1 MLIHSTVTQTAA
13 FLEAPWQGT
22 PEAGDQ
28 LWTSVTLDSRQIQ
41 PGGLFAAL
49 RGAQQDGHAYLAQA
63 AAAGASVALV
73 ETWQQ
78 EVPLAQIKVPCVR
91 RALGRLAQQ
100 QRAAFTGLVIAI
112 TGNSGK
118 TSVKTLVAH
127 LLTHLGAKVLATRG
141 NLNNDLGVPL
151 TLFGLEPQQT
161 HAVIELGANHLGEID
176 YLAGLVQPHV
186 ALITNV
192 TGAHL
197 GEFGSLEAIAQAK
210 GELLAHLQPQG
221 TAVLNADD
229 VFFPYWHKQ
238 LKDPSVQVLTYGLHQ
253 GDLSVAAE
261 IQLDLQATQAILC
274 ADQQRIPFTLD
285 WPGQHNLSN
294 ALASLAVLQVL
305 GCPLDEAARALAS
318 LPEQQGRLHQ
328 FTTYAGAQ
336 LLDDSY
342 NASPGAVKA
351 ALATLALWSGERWLV
366 LGDLAELGEASAA
379 IHRELGQ
386 EARRQGVT
394 RLFALGQDAALAA
407 ASFGEGGRVFTSH
420 QTLALALKQELNP
433 QTCVLVKG
441 SRRAGMDQ
449 VVQHLTASL

>member
-1 MLIHSTVTQTAA
+1 MLIHSTVAQTAA

-41 PGGLFAAL
+41 PGALFAAL
-49 RGAQQDGHAYLAQA
+49 RGVHQDGHAYLDQA
-63 AAAGASVALV
+63 AAAGACVALV
-73 ETWQQ
+73 EAWQPA
-78 EVPLAQIKVPCVR
+78 PLAQIKVPCVR
-91 RALGRLAQQ
+91 RALGQLAQQ
-100 QRAAFTGLVIAI
+100 QRAAFHGSVIAI

-127 LLTHLGAKVLATRG
+127 LLSHLGAQVCATRG

-151 TLFGLEPQQT
+151 TLFGLEPQHS

-176 YLAGLVQPHV
+176 YLAGLVQPNV

-210 GELLAHLQPQG
+210 GELLAHVQSQG
-221 TAVLNADD
+221 TAVLSADD
-229 VFFPYWHKQ
+229 VFFPYWKKQ
-238 LKDPSVQVLTYGLHQ
+238 LHHASAQLLTYGLHQ
-253 GDLSVAAE
+253 GDLCVAPE
-261 IQLDLQATQAILC
+261 IQLDLQATQALLC
-274 ADQQRIPFTLD
+274 VDQQRIAFTLD
-285 WPGQHNLSN
+285 WPGRHNLSN
-294 ALASLAVLQVL
+294 ALAALAVLRAL
-305 GCPLDEAARALAS
+305 GCPLVEAARALAH

-328 FTTYAGAQ
+328 STTYAGAQ

-351 ALATLALWSGERWLV
+351 ALATLALWSGPRWLV
-366 LGDLAELGEASAA
+366 LGDLAELGEASAQ
-379 IHRELGQ
+379 IHRELGE
-386 EARRQGVT
+386 EARRQGVV
-394 RLFALGQDAALAA
+394 RLFALGCDAALAA
-407 ASFGEGGRVFTSH
+407 EAFGDGGAVFAHH
-420 QTLALALKQELNP
+420 QALADALKQELNP

-449 VVQHLTASL
+449 VIQYLTASL